1 MVTMIRV
8 SFRGAADPSLSR
20 LKHTVPQFFSE
31 KGWPY
36 VTENLYLRSKC
47 KRLSA
52 KSILTVAEHLKE
64 FLQWREF
71 NNIAIEDVT
80 DTNFEYF
87 IEAQCAHV
95 SKRGELL
102 AWNTVNSRVAGSH
115 RFLIWC
121 KENGFNFNIGTE
133 TTSGQK
139 YNDRSAYKVKGHPA
153 REFKELTKFLLI
165 EDALEFI
172 RVLGSISGAR
182 AHITQRNML
191 VAKLM
196 LQCGLRVSE
205 SINFP
210 TCDLPEIVHSGHST
224 PARVIGKGKKP
235 RVILIPNRLLSDLWA
250 YVDIS
255 RARILE
261 KYVNN
266 NPARELFLSEYGRP
280 ITVNWMEKLFARTG
294 AAIGVH
300 VVPHVLRHTYGSYH
314 YFHNKDIVFLAKLMG
329 HESTSTTEK
338 FYVHVA
344 KLISYTGNY
353 EELQLKV
360 DDICAGM

>member
-8 SFRGAADPSLSR
+8 SFRVSADPSLAR
-20 LKHTVPQFFSE
+20 LKHPVPQFFSE

-52 KSILTVAEHLKE
+52 KSIVTIAEHLKE

-71 NNIAIEDVT
+71 NDIAIEDIT

-87 IEAQCAHV
+87 VEAQCAHV
-95 SKRGELL
+95 TKRGMPL
-102 AWNTVNSRVAGSH
+102 AWNTVNSRVSGSH

-121 KENGFNFNIGTE
+121 KENNLNSRIE
-133 TTSGQK
+133 AEIIPSHK
-139 YNDRSAYKVKGHPA
+139 YGRRGEYKTKGHPA
-153 REFKELTKFLLI
+153 REFKELTEFLLI

-172 RVLGSISGAR
+172 RILGTMSGAKGSVS
-182 AHITQRNML
+182 QRNML

-205 SINFP
+205 AINFP
-210 TCDLPEIVHSGHST
+210 AFDLPEIVISGHST
-224 PARVIGKGKKP
+224 PARIVGKGEKP

-250 YVDIS
+250 YADIN
-255 RARILE
+255 RAHILE
-261 KYVNN
+261 KRVIS
-266 NPARELFLSEYGRP
+266 NPVRELFLSEYGRP
-280 ITVNWMEKLFARTG
+280 ITINWMEKLFAR
-294 AAIGVH
+294 AAAVMGVK
-300 VVPHVLRHTYGSYH
+300 VVPHALRHTYGSYH

-329 HESTSTTEK
+329 HASTSTTEK
-338 FYVHVA
+338 FYVHIA
-344 KLISYTGNY
+344 KLIYYTGSY
-353 EELQLKV
+353 EELQLEV
-360 DDICAGM
+360 DNMCAEI